1 MTHSEGD
8 VDPFESLIAEL
19 APEAPA
25 IKPIVETE
33 VFDAT
38 EPSKVLRLSIRESVF
53 RKIGDTVEE
62 LGDDPLKVVILKAAP
77 VSRMYYSE
85 AYTEGKGKAPT
96 CWSTDAGTG
105 VPAPPVLAQNRQ
117 SPTCFNCPQ
126 NIKGSGNGSSRACRY
141 QQRLAVMLVDRE
153 GVLQPSQ
160 ICQLP
165 LPATSVFGNDR
176 KKRGLQTYARLIDDQ
191 GALLSYVMTELS
203 FDEDSSTPK
212 ICFRPFRVLEEEEIA
227 LVKSAQQDPNTKKL
241 TTFNPN
247 SYVDDSPS
255 TDNVFSTVQG
265 EGVYIK
271 NL

>member
-1 MTHSEGD
+1 MTHSAGD

-19 APEAPA
+19 TPETPA
-25 IKPIVETE
+25 IAPVVETE
-33 VFDAT
+33 VFDAL
-38 EPSKVLRLSIRESVF
+38 ESSKVLRLSIRENVF

-62 LGDDPLKVVILKAAP
+62 LGDEALRLVILKAAP

-105 VPAPPVLAQNRQ
+105 VPAPPVLSQDRQ

-126 NIKGSGNGSSRACRY
+126 NIKGSGNGSSRACRF
-141 QQRLAVMLVDRE
+141 QQRLAVMLADKE
-153 GVLQPSQ
+153 GVLQPDQ
-160 ICQLP
+160 ICQLT

-176 KKRGLQTYARLIDDQ
+176 KKKGLQTYARLIDDQ
-191 GALLSYVMTELS
+191 GALLSFVMTEIN
-203 FDEDSSTPK
+203 FDEGSGTPK

-227 LVKSAQQDPNTKKL
+227 LIKSAQQDPNTKKL
-241 TTFNPN
+241 VTFNPN

-265 EGVYIK
+265 EGVYVK
-271 NL
+271 T